1 MIASGEKGYIFPV
14 GFHFAWNEDTPEAK
28 QPVDEAGTG
37 SGSATGPTSSFL
49 CLGFPI
55 ATTEDTSCGLKGRRE

>member
-28 QPVDEAGTG
+28 QPVDEAGVG
-37 SGSATGPTSSFL
+37 RVG
-49 CLGFPI
+49 
-55 ATTEDTSCGLKGRRE
+55 DT